1 MHRALCGAAWEL
13 ISKRTPAMP
22 KDMSSS
28 ALDTLNELEE
38 PLVDTTAAIPLHSKR
53 TERRQKK
60 RHLKEK
66 ASKQHATLWDLP
78 SELVTN
84 ILTLLRPSDLFRF
97 SRVNQPLREF
107 VLQEEASLC
116 RKIVA
121 KRYAVLS
128 QCFPLPVLLENVDGE
143 IRPAMLS
150 DERQA
155 VMNIHKRPYQHIHPP
170 DQHLICTCLTCML
183 AWNNLNLVVDF
194 SHWQRNLDQ
203 GEPIPMVARGKNP
216 SWNRKLIV
224 ANAEVVKKALRS
236 TLWYARILEGHLKA
250 TVGSIHRH
258 GNNKGNKRRRFQMS
272 MEDVKAETD
281 FFLERSGPPS
291 LDFPFHRDN
300 YYMLEAYLPN
310 RGWNAEFSEWRYMP
324 ASQHYRDIEFVKS
337 WAKRKEAAARKEAE
351 QRAETM
357 EERPLAP

>member
-1 MHRALCGAAWEL
+1 
-13 ISKRTPAMP
+13 MP
-22 KDMSSS
+22 KDLKSN
-28 ALDTLNELEE
+28 ALDTLNDLEE
-38 PLVDTTAAIPLHSKR
+38 LLIDTTAAIPLHSKR

-66 ASKQHATLWDLP
+66 SSKQHATLWDLP
-78 SELVTN
+78 SELVTD
-84 ILTLLRPSDLFRF
+84 ILKLLRPSDIFRL
-97 SRVNQPLREF
+97 SRVNNPLREF
-107 VLQEEASLC
+107 ILQEEANLC

-128 QCFPLPVLLENVDGE
+128 QCFPLPVLLENVEEG
-143 IRPAMLS
+143 IHPAMLS

-155 VMNIHKRPYQHIHPP
+155 VMNIHKRPYQHIQAP
-170 DQHLICTCLTCML
+170 DKHLICTCLTCML

-194 SHWQRNLDQ
+194 SHWQRNLDE
-203 GEPIPMVARGKNP
+203 GEPIPMIARGKSP
-216 SWNRKLIV
+216 AWNRKLTV
-224 ANAEVVKKALRS
+224 ANAEVVQNALQS
-236 TLWYARILEGHLKA
+236 KLWYARILEGHLKS

-272 MEDVKAETD
+272 AEDVNAETD

-310 RGWNAEFSEWRYMP
+310 RGWNAEISEWRYMP
-324 ASQHYRDIEFVKS
+324 ASQHDRDIEFVKS
-337 WAKRKEAAARKEAE
+337 WAKRKLEAAARKETEQQAE
-351 QRAETM
+351 KV
-357 EERPLAP
+357 EERT

>member
-1 MHRALCGAAWEL
+1 
-13 ISKRTPAMP
+13 MP
-22 KDMSSS
+22 KDLKTS
-28 ALDTLNELEE
+28 ALETLIDLEE
-38 PLVDTTAAIPLHSKR
+38 PLIDTTAAIPLHSKR

-78 SELVTN
+78 SELVTD
-84 ILTLLRPSDLFRF
+84 ILSLLRPSDIFRLL
-97 SRVNQPLREF
+97 RVNHPLREF
-107 VLQEEASLC
+107 VLQEEARLC

-128 QCFPLPVLLENVDGE
+128 QCFPLPSLLENVDEE
-143 IRPAMLS
+143 IHPAMLS

-155 VMNIHKRPYQHIHPP
+155 IMNIHKRPYQHIQPP
-170 DQHLICTCLTCML
+170 DKHLICTCLTCML

-203 GEPIPMVARGKNP
+203 GEPIPMIARGGAP
-216 SWNRKLIV
+216 LWNRKLTAV
-224 ANAEVVKKALRS
+224 NAEVVQKALRS
-236 TLWYARILEGHLKA
+236 KLWYTRILESHLKS

-272 MEDVKAETD
+272 VEDVKAETD
-281 FFLERSGPPS
+281 CFLERSGPPS

-300 YYMLEAYLPN
+300 YYMLEAHLPN

-324 ASQHYRDIEFVKS
+324 ASQHDRDIEFVKS
-337 WAKRKEAAARKEAE
+337 WAKRRSEAAARQEGKEQAE
-351 QRAETM
+351 KV
-357 EERPLAP
+357 EERT